1 MQTPQFL
8 LFVMLSST
16 AFPAY
21 AYLDPGTGSLIIQ
34 GIIGAFALAAATVT
48 GWWDKVKTFLVKNNE
63 GPASD
68 HSDTVEQEEAPC
80 TVEQEKKD

>member
-1 MQTPQFL
+1 MKAHHLL
-8 LFVMLSST
+8 LFVLLSGT

-48 GWWDKVKTFLVKNNE
+48 GWWYKVKSFFMKNNE
-63 GPASD
+63 EPASD
-68 HSDTVEQEEAPC
+68 HSDPVEQEETSC
-80 TVEQEKKD
+80 TVEQEIKD